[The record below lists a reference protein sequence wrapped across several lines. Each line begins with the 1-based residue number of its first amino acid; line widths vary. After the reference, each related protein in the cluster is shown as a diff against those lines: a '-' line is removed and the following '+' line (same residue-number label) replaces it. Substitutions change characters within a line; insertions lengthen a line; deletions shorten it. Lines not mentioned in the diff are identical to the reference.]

1 MKVVIIED
9 EKCIA
14 EPIIR
19 VLGRKGFIVDYAADG
34 IEAEK
39 LLLANEYDCIV
50 LDLNLPNR
58 DGLEITKKLR
68 DSGSVAPILM
78 LTARSQ
84 IYDKLLG
91 FESGADD
98 YLTKPFDLQEL
109 LARINALIK
118 RTCSNRQPQLRCGD
132 LVLYSA
138 QNLLKHKDNKF
149 TVVLSNKEAAML
161 EYMIRNKGNVVSAE
175 MLLEHV
181 WDRNV
186 NIFTD
191 TVKTH
196 IKTLRKKLGERENLL
211 KTIKGK
217 GYLIIDQ

>member
-1 MKVVIIED
+1 MKVIIIED
-9 EKCIA
+9 EKSIA
-14 EPIIR
+14 DPIIR
-19 VLGRKGFIVDYAADG
+19 VLGRKGFIVDYASDG
-34 IEAEK
+34 IAAEK
-39 LLLANEYDCIV
+39 LLLSNEYDCIV
-50 LDLNLPNR
+50 LDLNLPSR
-58 DGLEITKKLR
+58 DGIEITKKLR
-68 DSGSVAPILM
+68 DSGSVVPILM

-84 IYDKLLG
+84 MYDKLTG

-118 RTCSNRQPQLRCGD
+118 RTCLNRQPQLCCGD
-132 LVLYSA
+132 LVLDSA

-149 TVVLSNKEAAML
+149 TVVLSNKETAML
-161 EYMIRNKGNVVSAE
+161 EYLIRNKGNVVSAE
-175 MLLEHV
+175 TLLEHV

-196 IKTLRKKLGERENLL
+196 IKTLRKKLGDRENLL

-217 GYLIIDQ
+217 GYLITD